1 MFIIKT
7 FLGWKPVERNTMIEY
22 DLETIPLRIK
32 TNSTRL
38 SNDTLMVNFYDELGD
53 LSGYFAVSFRTTLKY
68 KIGNCGDYKLF
79 PVSPPVAKDR
89 VWNITKTEKPGL
101 KVVCN
106 DVTVLDVALSDGVCT
121 EFTGNWS
128 TLWTKKVTQIEFPST
143 DTASDKYY
151 VKPGK

>member
-1 MFIIKT
+1 MSLIKT

-22 DLETIPLRIK
+22 DLETTPLRIK

-38 SNDTLMVNFYDELGD
+38 SNDTLMVNFYNELGD
-53 LSGYFAVSFRTTLKY
+53 LSGYFAVSFKTTLKY